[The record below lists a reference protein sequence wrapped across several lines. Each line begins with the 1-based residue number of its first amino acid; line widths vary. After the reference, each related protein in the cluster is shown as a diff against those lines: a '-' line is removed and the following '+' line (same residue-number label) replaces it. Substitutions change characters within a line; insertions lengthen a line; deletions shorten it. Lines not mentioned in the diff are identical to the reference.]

1 MSNDGA
7 EYTEEEDQIPACPD
21 CDSGSVSMNSTGGPS
36 RYEDPDTYRCSD
48 CYATF
53 DDPNHRD
60 RRGPGGLPGNSLA
73 AALSD
78 ADPSEVGRGD

>member
-1 MSNDGA
+1 MSDQ
-7 EYTEEEDQIPACPD
+7 ETKVDQIPACPD
-21 CDSGSVSMNSTGGPS
+21 CDSGSVTMNATSP
-36 RYEDPDTYRCSD
+36 YEEHDTYRCSD

-53 DDPNHRD
+53 DEPNQRE
-60 RRGPGGLPGNSLA
+60 RRGAGGLPGNSLA